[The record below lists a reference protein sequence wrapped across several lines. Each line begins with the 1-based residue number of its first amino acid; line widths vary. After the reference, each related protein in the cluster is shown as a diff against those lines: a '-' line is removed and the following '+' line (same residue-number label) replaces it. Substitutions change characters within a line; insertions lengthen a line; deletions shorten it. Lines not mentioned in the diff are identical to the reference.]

1 MEKDFIESRIKVQ
14 NFTKEKNEALCKVLE
29 LKALNAEKEK
39 KLKLIEAEMNRIKEE
54 HEAEIIKIQQESTE
68 AYASLEVA
76 KSKIEDLNAERD
88 PNR

>member
-39 KLKLIEAEMNRIKEE
+39 KLKLIGERS
-54 HEAEIIKIQQESTE
+54 QSTYTLSTTST
-68 AYASLEVA
+68 A
-76 KSKIEDLNAERD
+76 ILNKTAACAGI
-88 PNR
+88 

>member
-1 MEKDFIESRIKVQ
+1 LEKDFIESRIKVQ